1 MRLFK
6 WEFLKIIRDWKVRIL
21 LLALLIFL
29 ATFSS
34 FYQNQNVSL
43 PLENIREQ
51 YSQVENVY
59 YASPEAHL
67 ETEVGQYVDGLLA
80 ENQWLLGMQRYILN
94 QRDGNTVE
102 GLEDLVGDYVEQ
114 GMTINENILKLLDA
128 EDFESYPLL
137 VENLP
142 SREEVE
148 AEMQFLTYLDE
159 NNVDIDWNPMSP
171 SLVLFELIN
180 TVAGVFLFIV
190 AAVMGA
196 DRFSLDQERNW
207 SITQGIPASWH
218 FQWRLRTFINW
229 MLVWII
235 SILGILISYFI
246 STTRADTGTL
256 MYPVQ
261 LYGPQYAEH
270 ISVLNYT
277 IIVTLLVMVLSY
289 LIIKLSVGL
298 SWVFRN
304 IYLTIAIV
312 IGVFFIPYIF
322 TVIPP
327 ESGMNPLLYLQIE
340 PVLNGF
346 WEPLFVNIPRMIVA
360 FVLIFL
366 IIEILFFFVFQRIPT
381 RTGKLERRRN

>member
-1 MRLFK
+1 MRIFK
-6 WEFLKIIRDWKVRIL
+6 WEMLKILRDWKVRIL

-59 YASPEAHL
+59 YATPEAHL
-67 ETEVGQYVDGLLA
+67 ETEVGQYVDELLA

-94 QRDGNTVE
+94 QRDGNTVDGME
-102 GLEDLVGDYVEQ
+102 ELVGNYVEQ
-114 GMTINENILKLLDA
+114 GMQINENILTLHA
-128 EDFESYPLL
+128 ATDFESYDLL
-137 VENLP
+137 VQNLP
-142 SREEVE
+142 SVEEAE
-148 AEMQFLTYLDE
+148 AEMQFLTYLSE
-159 NNVDIDWNPMSP
+159 NEVDIDWNPMSP

-180 TVAGVFLFIV
+180 TVAGIFLFIV

-207 SITQGIPASWH
+207 SITQGIPLSWH
-218 FQWRLRTFINW
+218 FQWRMRTFINW
-229 MLVWII
+229 MLIWIV
-235 SILGILISYFI
+235 SILGIMISYFV
-246 STTRADTGTL
+246 STTYADTGTL
-256 MYPVQ
+256 LYPVQ
-261 LYGPQYAEH
+261 LYGPTYVEH
-270 ISVLNYT
+270 ISVLSYV
-277 IIVTLLVMVLSY
+277 IIVTLLVMILSY

-312 IGVFFIPYIF
+312 VGVFFIPYIF
-322 TVIPP
+322 TVIPAGN
-327 ESGMNPLLYLQIE
+327 GMNPLLYLQIE

-346 WEPLFVNIPRMIVA
+346 WDPMFVNIPRMIVA
-360 FVLIFL
+360 FLLIFI
-366 IIEILFFFVFQRIPT
+366 IIEVLFFFIFKLIPT
-381 RTGKLERRRN
+381 RTGKLERRKN

>member
-6 WEFLKIIRDWKVRIL
+6 WEMLKILRDWKVRIL
-21 LLALLIFL
+21 LLALLVFL

-51 YSQVENVY
+51 YAQVENVY

-67 ETEVGQYVDGLLA
+67 STEVGEYVDELLA

-94 QRDGNTVE
+94 QRDGNTVD

-114 GMTINENILKLLDA
+114 GMQINENILTLHGLT
-128 EDFESYPLL
+128 EFESYPLL

-142 SREEVE
+142 TVEEVE
-148 AEMQFLTYLDE
+148 AEMQFLTYLSE
-159 NNVDIDWNPMSP
+159 NDVDIDWNPMSP

-207 SITQGIPASWH
+207 SITQGIPLSWH
-218 FQWRLRTFINW
+218 FQWRMRTFINW
-229 MLVWII
+229 MLIWTV
-235 SILGILISYFI
+235 SILGIVISYFV
-246 STTRADTGTL
+246 STMREDTGTL

-261 LYGPQYAEH
+261 LYGPTYVEH
-270 ISVLNYT
+270 ISVLSYA
-277 IIVTLLVMVLSY
+277 IVVTLLVMVLSY

-312 IGVFFIPYIF
+312 VGVFFIPYVFI
-322 TVIPP
+322 VVPAGN
-327 ESGMNPLLYLQIE
+327 GMNPLLYLQIE

-346 WEPLFVNIPRMIVA
+346 WDPMFVNIPRMIVA

-366 IIEILFFFVFQRIPT
+366 IIEVLFFFIFQRIPT
-381 RTGKLERRRN
+381 RTGKLERRKN

>member
-1 MRLFK
+1 MRIFK
-6 WEFLKIIRDWKVRIL
+6 WEMLKILRDWKVRIL

-59 YASPEAHL
+59 YATPETHL
-67 ETEVGQYVDGLLA
+67 ETEVGQYVDELLA

-94 QRDGNTVE
+94 QRDGNTVDGME
-102 GLEDLVGDYVEQ
+102 ELVGNYVEQ
-114 GMTINENILKLLDA
+114 GMQINENILTLHA
-128 EDFESYPLL
+128 VTDFESYDLL
-137 VENLP
+137 IQNLP
-142 SREEVE
+142 SVEEAE
-148 AEMQFLTYLDE
+148 AEMQFLTYLSE
-159 NNVDIDWNPMSP
+159 NDVDIDWNPMSP

-180 TVAGVFLFIV
+180 TVAGIFLFIV

-207 SITQGIPASWH
+207 SITQGIPLSWH
-218 FQWRLRTFINW
+218 FQWRMRTFINW
-229 MLVWII
+229 MLIWIV
-235 SILGILISYFI
+235 SILGILISYFV
-246 STTRADTGTL
+246 STTYADTGTL
-256 MYPVQ
+256 LYPVQ
-261 LYGPQYAEH
+261 LYGPTYVEH
-270 ISVLNYT
+270 ISVLSYA
-277 IIVTLLVMVLSY
+277 IVVTLLVMVLSY

-312 IGVFFIPYIF
+312 VGVFFIPYIF
-322 TVIPP
+322 TVLPAGN
-327 ESGMNPLLYLQIE
+327 GMNPLLYLQIE

-346 WEPLFVNIPRMIVA
+346 WDPMFVNIPRMIVA
-360 FVLIFL
+360 FALIFI
-366 IIEILFFFVFQRIPT
+366 IIEVLFFFIFKLIPT
-381 RTGKLERRRN
+381 RTGKLERRKN

>member
-80 ENQWLLGMQRYILN
+80 ENQGLLGMQRYILN

>member
-6 WEFLKIIRDWKVRIL
+6 WEMLKILRDWKVRIL
-21 LLALLIFL
+21 LLALLVFL

-51 YSQVENVY
+51 YAQVENVY

-67 ETEVGQYVDGLLA
+67 STEVGEYVDELLA

-94 QRDGNTVE
+94 QRDGNTVD

-114 GMTINENILKLLDA
+114 GMQINENILTLHGLT
-128 EDFESYPLL
+128 EFESYPLL

-142 SREEVE
+142 TVEEVE
-148 AEMQFLTYLDE
+148 AEMQFLTYLSE
-159 NNVDIDWNPMSP
+159 NDVDIDWNPMSP

-207 SITQGIPASWH
+207 SITQGIPLSWH
-218 FQWRLRTFINW
+218 FQWRMRTFINW
-229 MLVWII
+229 MLIWTV
-235 SILGILISYFI
+235 SILGIVISYFV
-246 STTRADTGTL
+246 STMREDTGTL

-261 LYGPQYAEH
+261 LYGPTYVEH
-270 ISVLNYT
+270 ISVLSYA
-277 IIVTLLVMVLSY
+277 IVVTLLVMVLSY

-312 IGVFFIPYIF
+312 VGVFFIPYVF
-322 TVIPP
+322 TVVPAGN
-327 ESGMNPLLYLQIE
+327 GMNPLLYLQIE

-346 WEPLFVNIPRMIVA
+346 WDPMFVNIPRMIVA

-366 IIEILFFFVFQRIPT
+366 IIEVLFFFIFQRIPT
-381 RTGKLERRRN
+381 RTGKLERRKN

>member
-67 ETEVGQYVDGLLA
+67 QTEVGEYVDGLLA

-102 GLEDLVGDYVEQ
+102 GLEDLVGNYVEQ

-128 EDFESYPLL
+128 TDFESYPLL

-142 SREEVE
+142 TAEEVE

-171 SLVLFELIN
+171 SLVLFELVN

-196 DRFSLDQERNW
+196 DRFSLDQSRNW

-218 FQWRLRTFINW
+218 TQWRLRTFINW
-229 MLVWII
+229 MLIWII
-235 SILGILISYFI
+235 SVMGILISYFI

-261 LYGPQYAEH
+261 LYGPQYVEH
-270 ISVLNYT
+270 ISVLSYT
-277 IIVTLLVMVLSY
+277 LFVTLLVMVLSY

-327 ESGMNPLLYLQIE
+327 GSGMNPLLYLQIE

-360 FVLIFL
+360 FVLLFL
-366 IIEILFFFVFQRIPT
+366 IIEILFFFIFQLIPT